1 MEFYCTALH
10 NAITTAHAFLE
21 PETLTCFTM
30 LFVCQVIVYR
40 LVQHYALTYTV
51 KLYCYMF
58 HAQEVC
64 CSGDAEFSDVCMT
77 R

>member
-10 NAITTAHAFLE
+10 NAIMSAHDFLE

-30 LFVCQVIVYR
+30 LFVYQVIVYR

-58 HAQEVC
+58 HA
-64 CSGDAEFSDVCMT
+64 
-77 R
+77 